1 MSLFQKHDDE
11 EHEVVE
17 GVRIIEEFEGPDG
30 DEPEGAEPEPTGPE
44 AADPAEP
51 EGAPEADEPTDD
63 DAEIDSKDAED
74 ETADTEAEDAED
86 IAEDEEDEDEE
97 EEDEDDDASAPLGR
111 KVFIA
116 LIVVAVVISLIVG
129 YVIGS
134 GGIGAKGTGSATL
147 TEEQLD
153 TPVASYTYNG
163 ATHTITAREAIESQY
178 SLSAVQNEDGTYA
191 APSAEFALSYART
204 QIMIADAESRGI
216 SVDDDEVDSYAEAML
231 GTSDY
236 ESIASQ
242 YGVDEEQAKDIVRD
256 AAMVDKL
263 YQQIVPATDAA
274 LPDMPAEPESGDENA
289 ASAEY
294 ASYIISL
301 AGDEWDSEAGTWAS
315 TDGPYYAALGSE
327 SFTADSATYAQALS
341 AYYVAYQEYSEDAD
355 AASTAWTSY
364 VNGLYADASISIYG
378 LFQ

>member
-30 DEPEGAEPEPTGPE
+30 DEPEA
-44 AADPAEP
+44 AEP
-51 EGAPEADEPTDD
+51 EGAPEADESSAA
-63 DAEIDSKDAED
+63 DAELDSKDAEA
-74 ETADTEAEDAED
+74 ETADTEAEDPED
-86 IAEDEEDEDEE
+86 VAEDEGEDEG
-97 EEDEDDDASAPLGR
+97 EEDEDDDDDAPAPLGR
-111 KVFIA
+111 KVFVA

-216 SVDDDEVDSYAEAML
+216 SVDDDEVDAYAEAML

-378 LFQ
+378 LLQ

>member
-11 EHEVVE
+11 EHEIVE
-17 GVRIIEEFEGPDG
+17 GVRIIEEFEGPDA
-30 DEPEGAEPEPTGPE
+30 DEPEGAEPEP
-44 AADPAEP
+44 AEP
-51 EGAPEADEPTDD
+51 KGAPEADEPSAGDD
-63 DAEIDSKDAED
+63 ELDSEDAEPETTDA
-74 ETADTEAEDAED
+74 EAEDAED
-86 IAEDEEDEDEE
+86 VAEDEE
-97 EEDEDDDASAPLGR
+97 EEYEDDEDDDEPTPHGR

-116 LIVVAVVISLIVG
+116 LIVVAIVISLIIG

-163 ATHTITAREAIESQY
+163 ATHAITAREAIESQY

-191 APSAEFALSYART
+191 APSAEFALNYART

-216 SVDDDEVDSYAEAML
+216 SVDDDEVDAYAEAML

>member
-11 EHEVVE
+11 EHEIVE

-30 DEPEGAEPEPTGPE
+30 DETEPS
-44 AADPAEP
+44 DPAEP
-51 EGAPEADEPTDD
+51 SSAPAADEPSARDD
-63 DAEIDSKDAED
+63 ELHSEDDELDSEAAEA

-86 IAEDEEDEDEE
+86 IAEDEEDEG
-97 EEDEDDDASAPLGR
+97 EEDEDDDAPAPLGR
-111 KVFIA
+111 KVFVA

-216 SVDDDEVDSYAEAML
+216 SVDDDEVDAYAEAML

-378 LFQ
+378 LLQ

>member
-1 MSLFQKHDDE
+1 MSLFQKHDDD
-11 EHEVVE
+11 EHEIVE

-30 DEPEGAEPEPTGPE
+30 DEPED
-44 AADPAEP
+44 ADPESAEP
-51 EGAPEADEPTDD
+51 EGAPEADEPSAGDD
-63 DAEIDSKDAED
+63 ELDSEDAEG
-74 ETADTEAEDAED
+74 ETADAEAEDTED
-86 IAEDEEDEDEE
+86 AAEDEEDEEDD
-97 EEDEDDDASAPLGR
+97 EEDEDDEDDDEPAPHGR

-116 LIVVAVVISLIVG
+116 LIVVAIVISLIIG

-216 SVDDDEVDSYAEAML
+216 SVDDDEVDAYAEAML

-256 AAMVDKL
+256 AALVDKL
-263 YQQIVPATDAA
+263 YQQIVPATDAI
-274 LPDMPAEPESGDENA
+274 LPDMPAESESGDENE

-327 SFTADSATYAQALS
+327 SFTADSATYTQALS

-364 VNGLYADASISIYG
+364 VNGLYANASISIYG
-378 LFQ
+378 LLQ

>member
-1 MSLFQKHDDE
+1 
-11 EHEVVE
+11 
-17 GVRIIEEFEGPDG
+17 
-30 DEPEGAEPEPTGPE
+30 
-44 AADPAEP
+44 
-51 EGAPEADEPTDD
+51 
-63 DAEIDSKDAED
+63 
-74 ETADTEAEDAED
+74 
-86 IAEDEEDEDEE
+86 
-97 EEDEDDDASAPLGR
+97 
-111 KVFIA
+111 
-116 LIVVAVVISLIVG
+116 
-129 YVIGS
+129 
-134 GGIGAKGTGSATL
+134 
-147 TEEQLD
+147 
-153 TPVASYTYNG
+153 
-163 ATHTITAREAIESQY
+163 
-178 SLSAVQNEDGTYA
+178 
-191 APSAEFALSYART
+191 
-204 QIMIADAESRGI
+204 MIADAESRGI
-216 SVDDDEVDSYAEAML
+216 SVDDDEVDAYAEAML

-301 AGDEWDSEAGTWAS
+301 AGDEWDSETGTWAS

-327 SFTADSATYAQALS
+327 SFTADSATYTQALS

-364 VNGLYADASISIYG
+364 VNGLYANASISIYG
-378 LFQ
+378 LLQ